1 MKLKLIPFMLW
12 LICGY
17 TAAQA
22 QGFKVGVKVGTDIQK
37 LSGKTFSQEFAYGY
51 HVGAAFEIGISKK
64 LGIQPEVLFSSVSI
78 DTGSSFSD
86 IYHFDNIKKAKLQ
99 YIRIPLLL
107 TFKPNPFMVL
117 QLGPQYSI
125 LKSADKNLL
134 ENGQQAF
141 KEGDFSMMGGLQ
153 INISKFRIYG
163 RYAVGLTNL
172 NDIDN
177 QEKWKSQTV
186 QLGIGLTF

>member
-1 MKLKLIPFMLW
+1 MKLKIVSLTFL
-12 LICGY
+12 LALGF
-17 TAAQA
+17 TAIKA
-22 QGFKVGVKVGTDIQK
+22 QGFKIGIKAGTDIQK

-51 HVGAAFEIGISKK
+51 HAGVAFEIGITKK
-64 LGIQPEVLFSSVSI
+64 LGIQPEVLFSSVNI
-78 DTGSSFSD
+78 DTGSSFSN
-86 IYHFDNIKKAKLQ
+86 IYHFENISKAKLQ
-99 YIRIPLLL
+99 YLRIPLLL
-107 TFKPNPFMVL
+107 TYKPNPFIVF

-141 KEGDFSMMGGLQ
+141 KDGDFSMLGGVQ